1 MPKNIV
7 VCCDGTSNHFSRNRT
22 NVAKLCLTL
31 LQESGKQEVFYHPG
45 LGTMEP
51 PGALTSLAIKLTKF
65 LGLAIGY
72 GLQNDIRDAYVFL
85 MNHYAP
91 GDRVFLF
98 GFSRG
103 AYTVRAL
110 TGLLRMYGLLRPG
123 NEPLVP
129 YAIRMMYGINNLPG
143 RSGKRQVS
151 ARISRAAEDIWG
163 LAKEFKRTVAVACKP
178 AFVGLW
184 DTVNSVGLISQTFHV
199 PYTSSNPDI
208 AVARHALAIDEHR
221 GFFRPAQWFPKP
233 LPSPEHGPKD
243 LLQVWF
249 AGCHSDVGGGFPEEE
264 SGLSKC
270 ALAWMIGEAAEQ
282 GLLFVPERLREML
295 GQGATAYIKP
305 DPNAALHDSLTGFW
319 WFLEFVPKKRFDPQ
333 SKTWHYRVNLFARRR
348 IPDGAAVH
356 EAVFARRGYREQC
369 PNFPKDPKIVRT
381 KTIPGLESPGP
392 QQETEP

>member
-1 MPKNIV
+1 MPKNLV
-7 VCCDGTSNHFSRNRT
+7 VCCDGTSNQFSQNRT

-31 LQESGKQEVFYHPG
+31 LQESGRQEVFYHPG

-51 PGALTSLAIKLTKF
+51 PGALTSLAIKLTKV

-85 MNHYAP
+85 MNHYEP

-129 YAIRMMYGINNLPG
+129 YAIRMMYGVNNLPE
-143 RSGKRQVS
+143 RSGDRRVS
-151 ARISRAAEDIWG
+151 SRMSRAAEDIWG
-163 LAKEFKRTVAVACKP
+163 LAKEFKRSFAVACNP

-184 DTVNSVGLISQTFHV
+184 DTVNSVGLISQSFHV

-249 AGCHSDVGGGFPEEE
+249 AGCHSDVGGGFPEAE

-270 ALAWMIGEAAEQ
+270 ALEWMIGEAAAE
-282 GLLFVPERLREML
+282 GLLFLPGRLREML
-295 GQGATAYIKP
+295 GQGETAYVKP
-305 DPNAALHDSLTGFW
+305 DPDGPLHDSLTGFW
-319 WFLEFVPKKRFDPQ
+319 RFLEFVPKNRFDPQ
-333 SKTWHYRVNLFARRR
+333 SKTWHYRVNLFARRQ
-348 IPDGAAVH
+348 IADGAAVH
-356 EAVFARRGYREQC
+356 EAVFARRGYRQHC
-369 PNFPKDPKIVRT
+369 PNFPKDPKIVSN
-381 KTIPGLESPGP
+381 KTIPGLASPGSAAGD
-392 QQETEP
+392 